1 MDILKAIEQVWFIRA
16 YRREPLPEA
25 VLARI
30 VDAGRHA
37 GSSKN
42 AQRWDFVVVRDPDSL
57 RRLGDIGPYAGHL
70 PAAGAAIALVT
81 PAPSPGQ
88 PYSVM
93 WDLGRAAQNMVLA
106 AWALGVGSC
115 PVTVY
120 EQPLV
125 HEILGLP
132 VDAHCEYVLA
142 LGWPADPEDLTRPPK
157 AGGRKSLP
165 DVMHDERW

>member
-1 MDILKAIEQVWFIRA
+1 MDVLEAISRVRAIRA
-16 YRREPLPEA
+16 YRPDPLPDE
-25 VLARI
+25 VVTRI

-42 AQRWDFVVVRDPDSL
+42 SQRWDFVVIRQTETL
-57 RRLGDIGPYAGHL
+57 RRLGDVGPYAGHL
-70 PAAGAAIALVT
+70 PGALAAVALVT
-81 PAPSPGQ
+81 PAPKPGQ

-120 EQPLV
+120 EQDLI
-125 HEILGLP
+125 HDILGLP
-132 VDAHCEYVLA
+132 PDMHCEYVLA
-142 LGWPADPEDLTRPPK
+142 LGWPADPADLTRRPK
-157 AGGRKSLP
+157 AGGRKQLG
-165 DVMHDERW
+165 DVLRHERW